1 MGTYGGKIFE
11 WVEGVVMVEGEGR
24 EEKKKK
30 KDLHKK
36 EDEEELIAAIE
47 LK

>member
-11 WVEGVVMVEGEGR
+11 WVEGMVMVEGERR
-24 EEKKKK
+24 EEKKK